1 MQERIQ
7 RELPLLRQRWPA
19 LEYQEVGH
27 WMRVPSYGLPP
38 NWNRAKCDV
47 VFQVRAGY
55 PGTPPYGI
63 YVPAGILYNGAQ
75 PVNYV
80 EPAPVQPPFG
90 GVWGVF
96 SWLPVEGKWYP
107 TADPRGGSNLL
118 NWVIGFAQRFREG
131 K

>member
-1 MQERIQ
+1 MQARIQ
-7 RELPLLRQRWPA
+7 QELPLLRQKWPE
-19 LEYQEVGH
+19 LEYVEAGH
-27 WMRVPSYGLPP
+27 WIRIPSYPLPP
-38 NWNRAKCDV
+38 NWNWKECDV
-47 VFQVRAGY
+47 AFQVRAGY

-63 YVPAGILYNGAQ
+63 YVPAGILYKGER

-80 EPAPVQPPFG
+80 EPASAPPPFSG
-90 GVWGVF
+90 KWGVF

-107 TADPRGGSNLL
+107 TADPCAGSNLV